1 MTAYV
6 IAAPKFD
13 WYQPTWQVFFQKPF
27 FDAEKYGAPRGL
39 SKPALGITW
48 NNKFKLSSTWTSWVT
63 LHANTTSYNA
73 FRRYRS
79 GYYASMR
86 MVKTFL
92 DEALTVNF
100 YADDIFRSQKDQW
113 TMYGD
118 HATLT
123 KDSYNSAREIG
134 VRVVYKFNSGHRK
147 YKGSGAGNAEKSRF

>member
-1 MTAYV
+1 
-6 IAAPKFD
+6 
-13 WYQPTWQVFFQKPF
+13 
-27 FDAEKYGAPRGL
+27 
-39 SKPALGITW
+39 
-48 NNKFKLSSTWTSWVT
+48 
-63 LHANTTSYNA
+63 
-73 FRRYRS
+73 
-79 GYYASMR
+79 MR
-86 MVKTFL
+86 MVKTFF

-134 VRVVYKFNSGHRK
+134 VRVLYKFNSGHRK